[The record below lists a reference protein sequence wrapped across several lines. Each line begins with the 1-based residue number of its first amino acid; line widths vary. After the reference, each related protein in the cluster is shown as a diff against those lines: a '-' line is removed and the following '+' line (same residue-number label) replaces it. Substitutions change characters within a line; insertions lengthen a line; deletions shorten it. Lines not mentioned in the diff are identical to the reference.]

1 MESYSQDS
9 GIEIKAPVPEPFKNI
24 LTPEAL
30 SFIAALAREFEAPRQ
45 RILENRKKVQ
55 AEIDSGRFPDFFEE
69 TRTIR
74 ESDWKAAPLPPDL
87 QDRRVEITGPVDRK
101 MVINAL
107 NSGAKTY
114 MADFEDSHTPT
125 WANCLNGQINLRDAV
140 SGSLEYQSPEG
151 KQYRLNAQPA
161 TLIVRPRGW
170 HLHEKHL
177 LVDGRPV
184 AGAIFDFGLYF
195 FHNAKALMEKGSG
208 PYFYLPKFESYL
220 EARLWND
227 IFVRAQEALD
237 IDQGTIKAT
246 VLIETILAAFQM
258 NEIIYELK
266 DHMAGLNCGRWD
278 YIFSF
283 IKRFKNRPEYLFPD
297 RAQITMTRHCMHS
310 YSLLAIHTC
319 HRRGVHAIGGMA
331 AQIPRKDDPEANAA
345 ALQKVRDDKIREAK
359 DGHDG
364 TWVAHPALVSIA
376 MEEFDKKMPG
386 PNQVEKLR
394 EDVRVTADDLLQ
406 LPDGSITEGGL
417 RNNVSV
423 GVQYMAFWLS
433 GTGCVPINHLM
444 EDAATAEIAR
454 TQIWQWVHHPGAKLE
469 DGRDVSMDLFERIKE
484 EELANIK
491 KSVGAAAYE
500 SGHYEKAAEL
510 LTEIIANPEL
520 EEFLTLR
527 AYEHID

>member
-1 MESYSQDS
+1 MEPYSKDP
-9 GIEIKAPVPEPFKNI
+9 GVEIKAPLPEPFKNI
-24 LTPEAL
+24 LTSEAL
-30 SFIAALAREFEAPRQ
+30 SFIAALAREFEERRQ
-45 RILENRKKVQ
+45 HILEERKKVQ
-55 AEIDSGRFPDFFEE
+55 AEIDQGNFPDFSEK
-69 TRTIR
+69 TRSVR
-74 ESDWKAAPLPPDL
+74 ESDWRAAPLPEDL

-125 WANCLNGQINLRDAV
+125 WANCLNGQMNLRDAV
-140 SGSLEYQSPEG
+140 SGALEYQSPEG
-151 KQYRLNAQPA
+151 KQYRLNAYPA

-170 HLHEKHL
+170 HLPEKHL
-177 LVDGRPV
+177 LVDGRPI
-184 AGAIFDFGLYF
+184 AGAIFDFGLFF
-195 FHNAKALMEKGSG
+195 FHNARGLIEKGSG

-227 IFVRAQEALD
+227 IFVRAQEMLNVA
-237 IDQGTIKAT
+237 QGTIKAT

-319 HRRGVHAIGGMA
+319 HRRGVPAIGGMA
-331 AQIPRKDDPEANAA
+331 AQIPRKDDPEANEAA
-345 ALQKVRDDKIREAK
+345 IQKVRDDKIREAN

-364 TWVAHPALVSIA
+364 TWVAHPGLVGVA
-376 MEEFDKKMPG
+376 MEEFDRNMPG
-386 PNQVEKLR
+386 ANQIGKLR
-394 EDVRVTADDLLQ
+394 EDVSVTQEDLLK

-423 GVQYMAFWLS
+423 GIRYMAFWLS
-433 GTGCVPINHLM
+433 GTGCVPINYLM

-454 TQIWQWVHHPGAKLE
+454 TQIWQWVHHPAAKLE
-469 DGRDVSMDLFERIKE
+469 DGREVTRGLFEQIKA

-491 KSVGAAAYE
+491 KSTGAAAYE
-500 SGHYEKAAEL
+500 SGHYGKAAEL
-510 LTEIIANPEL
+510 LSEIIANPGL